1 MFFLKIILQKD
12 SLGWLVGGD
21 GDDGGQIQFLKGTG
35 KNKHFPRLKYRER
48 EYECLSCKIKKRK
61 EIAFYDRDVGTN

>member
-1 MFFLKIILQKD
+1 
-12 SLGWLVGGD
+12 LVGGD